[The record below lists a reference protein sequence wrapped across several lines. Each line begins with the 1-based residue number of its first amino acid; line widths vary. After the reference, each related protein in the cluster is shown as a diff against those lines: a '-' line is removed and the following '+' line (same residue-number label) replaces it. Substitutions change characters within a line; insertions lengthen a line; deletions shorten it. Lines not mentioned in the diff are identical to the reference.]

1 MQFQMR
7 VINGIIDIRR
17 ESNNRRR
24 SLQKGVRA
32 FEEQTVEE
40 PERVPLLF
48 VDVNLGQG
56 KTERIVVHEGDE
68 SAALAE
74 KFAEEHGNFGFL
86 G

>member
-1 MQFQMR
+1 MEQQEGKIFWGKWW
-7 VINGIIDIRR
+7 VY
-17 ESNNRRR
+17 R
-24 SLQKGVRA
+24 SIGDEEEG
-32 FEEQTVEE
+32 EEQTVEE